1 MFMYMDKKKRGR
13 TEGVCVCV
21 CVCMFLSFP
30 SIKQSLFSF
39 PGFKR
44 NLFPGV
50 EPSLT
55 LTLSLCC
62 SIAPIVV
69 SRELF
74 HNHQPKKKKKK
85 KKFHMELLPSK
96 YFLIQSFSLTLHFL
110 FLLYFQTLGSG
121 EAPGHVA
128 ASSVCISSAL
138 FNRAFK

>member
-1 MFMYMDKKKRGR
+1 MEGLQVKRQIEHIDDARYFCPSPCPGICKCSCIWTR
-13 TEGVCVCV
+13 KREGEQRECVYVCV

-74 HNHQPKKKKKK
+74 HNHQPKKKKEKRKK
-85 KKFHMELLPSK
+85 ICTLSGTSLESHSDQCHASKLL
-96 YFLIQSFSLTLHFL
+96 
-110 FLLYFQTLGSG
+110 
-121 EAPGHVA
+121 
-128 ASSVCISSAL
+128 
-138 FNRAFK
+138 